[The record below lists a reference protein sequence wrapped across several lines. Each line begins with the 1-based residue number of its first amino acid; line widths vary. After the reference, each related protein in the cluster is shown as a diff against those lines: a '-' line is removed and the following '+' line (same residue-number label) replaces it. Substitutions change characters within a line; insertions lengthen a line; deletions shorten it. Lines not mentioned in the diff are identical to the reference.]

1 MRSLPPGQG
10 ARLNSCSDAYGENFW
25 WRLQKAADAVAV
37 TSAVA
42 VAVAVA
48 IDVDVAVDVDVVFA
62 FAVAVQLP
70 VERAVTAMPEAD
82 KVRRLFERSA
92 A

>member
-42 VAVAVA
+42 VA

-70 VERAVTAMPEAD
+70 VERAVTAVPGAG
-82 KVRRLFERSA
+82 KGA
-92 A
+92 ASV

>member
-42 VAVAVA
+42 VAVA

-70 VERAVTAMPEAD
+70 VERAVTAMPGAD
-82 KVRRLFERSA
+82 KVRRLSERSGA
-92 A
+92 